1 MKKTLLGTAL
11 LFALAQ
17 ALPMDAQKQVRLT
30 FNRAGGTAVSNVT
43 VKVTDESG
51 NAINGVTATLQ
62 SIKQGTGTDADAA
75 TTDVALKSGGK
86 LDTHTEI
93 LCANYTNKELDS
105 RFAEFTFKISGL
117 SDFSLNHS
125 DLQIASMNG
134 SGDFQY
140 NNLPRKC
147 DVRVWNNEDKS
158 TLIASIDGIVTDKN
172 ASKEDK
178 VNPTDKDTGKDNTID
193 WEIKASTTTPAT
205 TDQIL
210 VVRLAK
216 SSDNKGCFF
225 GLKQITLYN
234 GYRFATTA
242 TSNIANVATF
252 SASSPVTFSSDA
264 TAYIAINSDNKQ
276 VTLSPLNGALAAGK
290 GAIVSKATTGDIYA
304 YVSTETTD
312 SRNNL
317 LVGSS
322 DATKELTDGNYY
334 IFNKKDND
342 AVFSPLDNAASTTLA
357 ANKAALKTT
366 TTGGQALTLDFGSVT
381 GINTVTTA
389 MPATNATFDL
399 SGRKVS
405 GKLPAGLYIKNGKKL
420 LIK

>member
-43 VKVTDESG
+43 VNVTDESG
-51 NAINGVTATLQ
+51 NAIDGVTATLQ

-75 TTDVALKSGGK
+75 TTDVALKSGGQ
-86 LDTHTEI
+86 LDTHSEV
-93 LCANYTNKELDS
+93 LCANYNNNGLDR

-125 DLQIASMNG
+125 DLQIAAMN
-134 SGDFQY
+134 SGGNFQY

-147 DVRVWNNEDKS
+147 DVRVWGDEDKS
-158 TLIASIDGIVTDKN
+158 TLIASTDGIVTDKN
-172 ASKEDK
+172 ASNET
-178 VNPTDKDTGKDNTID
+178 VDNTID

-205 TDQIL
+205 TEQIL

-234 GYRFATTA
+234 GYRFATTT
-242 TSNIANVATF
+242 TSNIDNVATF

-276 VTLSPLNGALAAGK
+276 VTLSPLNGALAAGQ

-304 YVSTETTD
+304 YVSAETTD
-312 SRNNL
+312 SRNNQ
-317 LVGSS
+317 LVGGG

-334 IFNKKDND
+334 IFNKKGDD
-342 AVFSPLDNAASTTLA
+342 AVFSPLNNTSTTLA
-357 ANKAALKTT
+357 ANKAALKTAT
-366 TTGGQALTLDFGSVT
+366 AGGQALTLDFGSVT
-381 GINTVTTA
+381 GINTATTA

>member
-43 VKVTDESG
+43 VNVTDESG

-62 SIKQGTGTDADAA
+62 SIKQGTGTDANA
-75 TTDVALKSGGK
+75 TATDVALKSGGK
-86 LDTHTEI
+86 LDTHSEI
-93 LCANYTNKELDS
+93 LCANYNNALNS
-105 RFAEFTFKISGL
+105 SFAEFTFKISGL
-117 SDFSLNHS
+117 SNFSLNHS
-125 DLQIASMNG
+125 DLQISAMNG
-134 SGDFQY
+134 GGDFQY

-147 DVRVWNNEDKS
+147 DVRVWNNEGKS

-172 ASKEDK
+172 ASEESKGSK
-178 VNPTDKDTGKDNTID
+178 TGKDNTID

-205 TDQIL
+205 TEQIL

-234 GYRFATTA
+234 GYRFATTT

-264 TAYIAINSDNKQ
+264 TAYIAINSNDTR
-276 VTLSPLNGALAAGK
+276 VTLSPLNGALAAGQ

-304 YVSTETTD
+304 YVSTEATD
-312 SRNNL
+312 SRNNQ
-317 LVGSS
+317 LVGSG

-334 IFNKKDND
+334 IFNKQGEE
-342 AVFSPLDNAASTTLA
+342 AVFSPLNNTASTTLA
-357 ANKAALKTT
+357 ANKAALKTAT
-366 TTGGQALTLDFGSVT
+366 PGGQALTLDFGSVT
-381 GINTVTTA
+381 GINTITTA

>member
-11 LFALAQ
+11 LLALAQ

-62 SIKQGTGTDADAA
+62 SIKQGTSTNASAA
-75 TTDVALKSGGK
+75 ATDVALKSIGQ
-86 LDTHTEI
+86 LDAHTEI
-93 LCANYTNKELDS
+93 LCADYNNNGLDS

-117 SDFSLNHS
+117 NDFSLNHS
-125 DLQIASMNG
+125 DLQIAALNKG
-134 SGDFQY
+134 GNFQY
-140 NNLPRKC
+140 DKGSRKC

-172 ASKEDK
+172 ASNE
-178 VNPTDKDTGKDNTID
+178 TKDNTID
-193 WEIKASTTTPAT
+193 WEIKANTTTPAT
-205 TDQIL
+205 TEQIL

-276 VTLSPLNGALAAGK
+276 VTLSPLNGALAAGQ

-304 YVSTETTD
+304 YVSAEATD
-312 SRNNL
+312 SRNNQ
-317 LVGSS
+317 LVGGG
-322 DATKELTDGNYY
+322 DYAMDLTDGNYY
-334 IFNKKDND
+334 IFNKPGDE
-342 AVFSPLDNAASTTLA
+342 AVFSPLKESANTTLA

-399 SGRKVS
+399 SGRKVN

>member
-43 VKVTDESG
+43 VNVTDESG
-51 NAINGVTATLQ
+51 NAIDGVTATLQ
-62 SIKQGTGTDADAA
+62 SIKQGTGTDANA
-75 TTDVALKSGGK
+75 TATDVALKSGGQ
-86 LDTHTEI
+86 LDTHSEV
-93 LCANYTNKELDS
+93 LCANYNNNGLDR

-125 DLQIASMNG
+125 DLQIAAMN
-134 SGDFQY
+134 SGGNFQY

-147 DVRVWNNEDKS
+147 DVRVWGDEDKS
-158 TLIASIDGIVTDKN
+158 TLIASTDGIVTDKN
-172 ASKEDK
+172 ASNET
-178 VNPTDKDTGKDNTID
+178 VDNTID

-205 TDQIL
+205 TDQYL

-234 GYRFATTA
+234 GYRFATTT
-242 TSNIANVATF
+242 TSNIDNVATF

-264 TAYIAINSDNKQ
+264 TAYIAINSNNTQ
-276 VTLSPLNGALAAGK
+276 VTLSPLNGALAAGQ
-290 GAIVSKATTGDIYA
+290 GSIVSKATTGDIYA
-304 YVSTETTD
+304 YVSTEATD
-312 SRNNL
+312 SRNNQ
-317 LVGSS
+317 LVGSG

-334 IFNKKDND
+334 IFNKQGND

-357 ANKAALKTT
+357 ANKAALKTAT
-366 TTGGQALTLDFGSVT
+366 PGGQALTLDFGSVT
-381 GINTVTTA
+381 GINTATTA

>member
-1 MKKTLLGTAL
+1 
-11 LFALAQ
+11 
-17 ALPMDAQKQVRLT
+17 MDAQKQVRLT

-43 VKVTDESG
+43 VNVTDESG

-62 SIKQGTGTDADAA
+62 SIKQGTGTDAGAA
-75 TTDVALKSGGK
+75 ATDVALKSGNQ

-93 LCANYTNKELDS
+93 LCASYNNVKNS
-105 RFAEFTFKISGL
+105 FAEFTFKISGL

-125 DLQIASMNG
+125 DLQIAAMNG
-134 SGDFQY
+134 QGKFQNSKGERY
-140 NNLPRKC
+140 C
-147 DVRVWNNEDKS
+147 DVRVWGNENKS
-158 TLIASIDGIVTDKN
+158 TLLASADGILADKLGGDY
-172 ASKEDK
+172 ER
-178 VNPTDKDTGKDNTID
+178 DNTID
-193 WEIKASTTTPAT
+193 WEIKGNTTTPAT
-205 TDQIL
+205 TDQYI
-210 VVRLAK
+210 VVRMAK
-216 SSDNKGCFF
+216 NDQNPGCFF

-234 GYRFATTA
+234 GYRLATTT
-242 TSNIANVATF
+242 TSNIDNVTTF
-252 SASSPVTFSSDA
+252 SASKPVTFSSDA
-264 TAYIAINSDNKQ
+264 TAYIAINSDNTQ
-276 VTLSPLNGALAAGK
+276 VTLSPLNGALAAGQ

-304 YVSTETTD
+304 YVSTEATD
-312 SRNNL
+312 SRNNQ
-317 LVGSS
+317 LVGSG

-334 IFNKKDND
+334 IFNKKGEE
-342 AVFSPLDNAASTTLA
+342 AVFSPLNSTNTTLA

-381 GINTVTTA
+381 GINTATNA

>member
-43 VKVTDESG
+43 VNVTDESG

-75 TTDVALKSGGK
+75 TTDVALLSGEQ
-86 LDTHTEI
+86 LNTHTEI
-93 LCANYTNKELDS
+93 LCANYSNVEKC
-105 RFAEFTFKISGL
+105 FAEFTFKISGL
-117 SDFSLNHS
+117 NNFSLNHS
-125 DLQIASMNG
+125 DLQISALQYQG
-134 SGDFQY
+134 KFQNSKDQRY
-140 NNLPRKC
+140 C
-147 DVRVWNNEDKS
+147 DVRVWGNENKS
-158 TLIASIDGIVTDKN
+158 TLIASADGILAVKLG
-172 ASKEDK
+172 
-178 VNPTDKDTGKDNTID
+178 GKYEVDNTID
-193 WEIKASTTTPAT
+193 WEIKGNTTTQAT
-205 TDQIL
+205 TDQYI
-210 VVRLAK
+210 VVRMAK
-216 SSDNKGCFF
+216 SDRSQGCYF

-290 GAIVSKATTGDIYA
+290 GAIVIKATTGDIYA

-317 LVGSS
+317 LVGSG

-334 IFNKKDND
+334 IFNKQGDD
-342 AVFSPLDNAASTTLA
+342 AVFSPLNNTASTTLA
-357 ANKAALKTT
+357 ANKAVLKTAT
-366 TTGGQALTLDFGSVT
+366 PGGQALTLDFGSVT

-399 SGRKVS
+399 SGRKVN

>member
-1 MKKTLLGTAL
+1 MKKTLLETAL

-43 VKVTDESG
+43 VNVTDESG
-51 NAINGVTATLQ
+51 NAIDGVTATLQ
-62 SIKQGTGTDADAA
+62 SIKQGTGTDAGAA
-75 TTDVALKSGGK
+75 ATDVALKSGNQ

-93 LCANYTNKELDS
+93 LCANYNNNGLDS

-125 DLQIASMNG
+125 DLQISAMN
-134 SGDFQY
+134 SGGNFQY

-147 DVRVWNNEDKS
+147 DVRVWGDENKN

-172 ASKEDK
+172 ASNEA
-178 VNPTDKDTGKDNTID
+178 KDNTID
-193 WEIKASTTTPAT
+193 WEIKANTTTPAT
-205 TDQIL
+205 TDQYI
-210 VVRLAK
+210 VVRMAK
-216 SSDNKGCFF
+216 SSDNAGCFF

-234 GYRFATTA
+234 GYRFATTV
-242 TSNIANVATF
+242 TSNIDNVATF
-252 SASSPVTFSSDA
+252 SASNPVTFSSDA
-264 TAYIAINSDNKQ
+264 TAYIAINSNDTQ
-276 VTLSPLNGALAAGK
+276 VTLSPLNGALAAK
-290 GAIVSKATTGDIYA
+290 QGAIVSKATTGDIYA
-304 YVSTETTD
+304 YVSTEATD
-312 SRNNL
+312 SRNNQ
-317 LVGSS
+317 LVGGG
-322 DATKELTDGNYY
+322 DYAMDLTDGNYY
-334 IFNKKDND
+334 IFNKQGED
-342 AVFSPLDNAASTTLA
+342 AVFSPLNSTNTKLA

-366 TTGGQALTLDFGSVT
+366 TTVGQALTLDFGSVT
-381 GINTVTTA
+381 GINTTTTA

>member
-62 SIKQGTGTDADAA
+62 SIKQGTGTEANA
-75 TTDVALKSGGK
+75 TATDVALKSIGQ
-86 LDTHTEI
+86 LDAHTEI
-93 LCANYTNKELDS
+93 LCADYNNNGLDS

-117 SDFSLNHS
+117 NDFSLNHS
-125 DLQIASMNG
+125 DLQIAALNKG
-134 SGDFQY
+134 GNFQY
-140 NNLPRKC
+140 DKGSRKC
-147 DVRVWNNEDKS
+147 DVRVWGDEYKS
-158 TLIASIDGIVTDKN
+158 IRIASIDGIVTDKN
-172 ASKEDK
+172 ASNEA
-178 VNPTDKDTGKDNTID
+178 KDNTID
-193 WEIKASTTTPAT
+193 WEIKAYTTTPAT
-205 TDQIL
+205 TEQIL

-276 VTLSPLNGALAAGK
+276 VTLSPLNGALAAGQ

-304 YVSTETTD
+304 YVSTEATD
-312 SRNNL
+312 SRNNQ
-317 LVGSS
+317 LVGSG
-322 DATKELTDGNYY
+322 DEATDLTDGNYY
-334 IFNKKDND
+334 IFNLKDGA
-342 AVFSPLDNAASTTLA
+342 AVFSPLDNAASTKLA

-381 GINTVTTA
+381 GINTATTA

>member
-43 VKVTDESG
+43 VNVTDESG
-51 NAINGVTATLQ
+51 NAIDGVTATLQ

-75 TTDVALKSGGK
+75 TTDVALKSGGQ
-86 LDTHTEI
+86 LDTHSEV
-93 LCANYTNKELDS
+93 LCANYNNNGLDR

-125 DLQIASMNG
+125 DLQIAAMN
-134 SGDFQY
+134 SGGNFQY

-147 DVRVWNNEDKS
+147 DVRVWGDEDKS
-158 TLIASIDGIVTDKN
+158 TLIASTDGIVTDKN
-172 ASKEDK
+172 ASNET
-178 VNPTDKDTGKDNTID
+178 VDNTID
-193 WEIKASTTTPAT
+193 WEIKASTTTPAA
-205 TDQIL
+205 TDQYL

-242 TSNIANVATF
+242 TSNIDNVATF
-252 SASSPVTFSSDA
+252 SASKPVTFSSDA
-264 TAYIAINSDNKQ
+264 TAYIAINSNDTQ
-276 VTLSPLNGALAAGK
+276 VTLSPLNGALAAGQ
-290 GAIVSKATTGDIYA
+290 GAIVSKTTTGDIYA
-304 YVSTETTD
+304 YVSTEATD
-312 SRNNL
+312 NRNNQ
-317 LVGSS
+317 LVGSG

-334 IFNKKDND
+334 IFNKKGDD
-342 AVFSPLDNAASTTLA
+342 AVFSPLNNTSTTLA
-357 ANKAALKTT
+357 ANKAALKTA

-381 GINTVTTA
+381 GINTATTA

>member
-30 FNRAGGTAVSNVT
+30 FNRAGGTAVSKVT

-75 TTDVALKSGGK
+75 TTDVALLSGEQ
-86 LDTHTEI
+86 LNTHTEI
-93 LCANYTNKELDS
+93 LCANYSNVEKC
-105 RFAEFTFKISGL
+105 FAEFTFKISGL
-117 SDFSLNHS
+117 NNFSLNHS
-125 DLQIASMNG
+125 DLQISALQYQG
-134 SGDFQY
+134 KFQNSKDQRY
-140 NNLPRKC
+140 C
-147 DVRVWNNEDKS
+147 DVRVWGNENKS
-158 TLIASIDGIVTDKN
+158 TLIASADGILAVKLG
-172 ASKEDK
+172 
-178 VNPTDKDTGKDNTID
+178 GKYEVDNTID
-193 WEIKASTTTPAT
+193 WEIKGNTTTQAT
-205 TDQIL
+205 TDQYI
-210 VVRLAK
+210 VVRMAK
-216 SSDNKGCFF
+216 SDRSQGCFF

-242 TSNIANVATF
+242 TSNIDNVATF

-276 VTLSPLNGALAAGK
+276 VTLSPLNGALAAGQ

-304 YVSTETTD
+304 YVSTEATD

-317 LVGSS
+317 LVGSG

-334 IFNKKDND
+334 IFNKQGND
-342 AVFSPLDNAASTTLA
+342 AVFSPLSNTSTTLA

-366 TTGGQALTLDFGSVT
+366 TAGGQALTLDFGSVT

>member
-11 LFALAQ
+11 LLALAQ

-43 VKVTDESG
+43 VNVTDESG
-51 NAINGVTATLQ
+51 NAIDGVTATLQ
-62 SIKQGTGTDADAA
+62 SIKQGTGTDAGAA
-75 TTDVALKSGGK
+75 ATDVALKSGNQ

-93 LCANYTNKELDS
+93 LCANYNNNGLDS

-125 DLQIASMNG
+125 DLQISAMN
-134 SGDFQY
+134 SGGNFQY

-147 DVRVWNNEDKS
+147 DVRVWGDENKN

-172 ASKEDK
+172 ASNEA
-178 VNPTDKDTGKDNTID
+178 KDNTID
-193 WEIKASTTTPAT
+193 WEIKANTTTPAT
-205 TDQIL
+205 TDQYI
-210 VVRLAK
+210 VVRMAK
-216 SSDNKGCFF
+216 SSDNAGCFF

-242 TSNIANVATF
+242 TSNIDNVATF

-264 TAYIAINSDNKQ
+264 TAYIAINSNNTQ
-276 VTLSPLNGALAAGK
+276 VTLSPLNGALAAK
-290 GAIVSKATTGDIYA
+290 QGAIVSKATTGDIYA
-304 YVSTETTD
+304 YVSTEATD
-312 SRNNL
+312 SRNNQ
-317 LVGSS
+317 LVGSG

-334 IFNKKDND
+334 IFNKQGND
-342 AVFSPLDNAASTTLA
+342 AVFSPLNNTNTTLA

-366 TTGGQALTLDFGSVT
+366 TAGGQALTLDFGSVT
-381 GINTVTTA
+381 GINTTATA
-389 MPATNATFDL
+389 MPATNAIFDL

-405 GKLPAGLYIKNGKKL
+405 GKLPAGLYIKNGKKFI
-420 LIK
+420 IK

>member
-43 VKVTDESG
+43 VNVTDESG

-62 SIKQGTGTDADAA
+62 SIKQGTGTDAGAA
-75 TTDVALKSGGK
+75 ATDVALKSGNQ

-93 LCANYTNKELDS
+93 LCANYNNNGLDS

-125 DLQIASMNG
+125 DLQISAMN
-134 SGDFQY
+134 SGGKFQY

-147 DVRVWNNEDKS
+147 DVRVWGDENKN

-172 ASKEDK
+172 ASNEA
-178 VNPTDKDTGKDNTID
+178 KDNTID
-193 WEIKASTTTPAT
+193 WEIKANTTTPAT
-205 TDQIL
+205 TDQYI
-210 VVRLAK
+210 VVRMAK
-216 SSDNKGCFF
+216 SSDNAGCFF

-242 TSNIANVATF
+242 TSNIDNVATF

-264 TAYIAINSDNKQ
+264 TAYIAINSNNTQ
-276 VTLSPLNGALAAGK
+276 VTLSPLNGALAAGQ

-304 YVSTETTD
+304 YVSTEATD
-312 SRNNL
+312 SRNNQ
-317 LVGSS
+317 LVGSG
-322 DATKELTDGNYY
+322 DATKDLTDGNYY
-334 IFNKKDND
+334 IFNKKGEE
-342 AVFSPLDNAASTTLA
+342 AVFSPLNNTNTTLA
-357 ANKAALKTT
+357 ANKAALKTAT
-366 TTGGQALTLDFGSVT
+366 PGGQALTLDFGSVT
-381 GINTVTTA
+381 GINTATTA

>member
-43 VKVTDESG
+43 VNVTDESG
-51 NAINGVTATLQ
+51 NAINDVTATLQ
-62 SIKQGTGTDADAA
+62 SIKQGTGTEASAA
-75 TTDVALKSGGK
+75 ATDVALKSIGQ
-86 LDTHTEI
+86 LDAHTEI
-93 LCANYTNKELDS
+93 LCADYNNNGLDS

-117 SDFSLNHS
+117 NDFSLNHS
-125 DLQIASMNG
+125 DLQIAAMNKG
-134 SGDFQY
+134 GNFQY
-140 NNLPRKC
+140 DKGSRKC

-172 ASKEDK
+172 ASNE
-178 VNPTDKDTGKDNTID
+178 TKDNTID

-205 TDQIL
+205 TEQIL

-234 GYRFATTA
+234 GYRFATTT

-317 LVGSS
+317 LVGSG

-334 IFNKKDND
+334 IFNKKGDD
-342 AVFSPLDNAASTTLA
+342 AVFSPLNYTSTTLA

-399 SGRKVS
+399 SGRKVN

>member
-43 VKVTDESG
+43 VNVTDESG
-51 NAINGVTATLQ
+51 NAIDGVTATLQ
-62 SIKQGTGTDADAA
+62 SIKQGTGTDAGAA
-75 TTDVALKSGGK
+75 ATDVALKSGYQ

-93 LCANYTNKELDS
+93 LCASYSNVKNC
-105 RFAEFTFKISGL
+105 FAEFTFKISGL
-117 SDFSLNHS
+117 SNFSLNHS
-125 DLQIASMNG
+125 DLQIAAMNG
-134 SGDFQY
+134 QGKFQNSKGERY
-140 NNLPRKC
+140 C
-147 DVRVWNNEDKS
+147 DVRVWGNENKS
-158 TLIASIDGIVTDKN
+158 TLIASADGILADKLGGDY
-172 ASKEDK
+172 ER
-178 VNPTDKDTGKDNTID
+178 DNTID
-193 WEIKASTTTPAT
+193 WEIKGNTTTPAT
-205 TDQIL
+205 TDQYI
-210 VVRLAK
+210 VVRMAK
-216 SSDNKGCFF
+216 NDQNPGCFF

-242 TSNIANVATF
+242 TSNIDNVATF
-252 SASSPVTFSSDA
+252 SASNPVTFSSDA

-276 VTLSPLNGALAAGK
+276 VTLSPLNGALAAGQ

-304 YVSTETTD
+304 YVSTEATD
-312 SRNNL
+312 SRNNQ
-317 LVGSS
+317 LVGGG
-322 DATKELTDGNYY
+322 DYAMDLTDGNYY
-334 IFNKKDND
+334 IFNKQGED
-342 AVFSPLDNAASTTLA
+342 AVFSPLNSTNTKLA
-357 ANKAALKTT
+357 ANKAALKTA
-366 TTGGQALTLDFGSVT
+366 TTGVQALTLDFGSVT
-381 GINTVTTA
+381 GINTTTTA

>member
-11 LFALAQ
+11 LLALAQ

-62 SIKQGTGTDADAA
+62 SIKQGTGTETSAA
-75 TTDVALKSGGK
+75 ATDVALKSGEQLNK
-86 LDTHTEI
+86 HPEI
-93 LCANYTNKELDS
+93 LCASYSNGKNA
-105 RFAEFTFKISGL
+105 FAEFTFKISGL

-125 DLQIASMNG
+125 DLQISAMNKDG
-134 SGDFQY
+134 KFQNSKDERY
-140 NNLPRKC
+140 C
-147 DVRVWNNEDKS
+147 DVRVWGNENKR
-158 TLIASIDGIVTDKN
+158 TLIASVDGILADKLGGN
-172 ASKEDK
+172 YE
-178 VNPTDKDTGKDNTID
+178 VDNTID
-193 WEIKASTTTPAT
+193 WEIKTTTTTQAT
-205 TDQIL
+205 TDQYI
-210 VVRLAK
+210 VVRMAK
-216 SSDNKGCFF
+216 NDRNTGCFF

-234 GYRFATTA
+234 GYRFATTT

-317 LVGSS
+317 LVGSG

-334 IFNKKDND
+334 IFNKQGND
-342 AVFSPLDNAASTTLA
+342 AVFSPLDNAVSTTLA

>member
-51 NAINGVTATLQ
+51 NAIDGVTATLQ
-62 SIKQGTGTDADAA
+62 SIKQGTGTETSAA
-75 TTDVALKSGGK
+75 ATDVALLSGME
-86 LDTHTEI
+86 LNTHTEI
-93 LCANYTNKELDS
+93 LCANYDNVKNS
-105 RFAEFTFKISGL
+105 FAEFTFKISGL
-117 SDFSLNHS
+117 NNFSLNHS
-125 DLQIASMNG
+125 DLQIAAMNLHG
-134 SGDFQY
+134 RFQNSKDQRY
-140 NNLPRKC
+140 C
-147 DVRVWNNEDKS
+147 DVRVWGNENKS
-158 TLIASIDGIVTDKN
+158 TLLASVDGILVDKLGG
-172 ASKEDK
+172 DY
-178 VNPTDKDTGKDNTID
+178 VRDNTID
-193 WEIKASTTTPAT
+193 WEIKGNTTTPAA
-205 TDQIL
+205 TDQYI
-210 VVRLAK
+210 VVRMAK
-216 SSDNKGCFF
+216 SDRSQGCYF

-242 TSNIANVATF
+242 TSNIDNVATF
-252 SASSPVTFSSDA
+252 SASKPVTFSSDA
-264 TAYIAINSDNKQ
+264 TAYIAINSNNTQ
-276 VTLSPLNGALAAGK
+276 VTLSPLNGALAAGQ

-304 YVSTETTD
+304 YVSAETTD
-312 SRNNL
+312 SRNNQ
-317 LVGSS
+317 LVGSG

-334 IFNKKDND
+334 IFNKPGEE
-342 AVFSPLDNAASTTLA
+342 AVFSPLDKSASTTLA
-357 ANKAALKTT
+357 ANKAALKTAT
-366 TTGGQALTLDFGSVT
+366 PGGQALTLDFGSVT
-381 GINTVTTA
+381 GINTATTA

>member
-43 VKVTDESG
+43 VNVTDESG
-51 NAINGVTATLQ
+51 NAIDGVTATLQ
-62 SIKQGTGTDADAA
+62 SIKQGIGTDASAA
-75 TTDVALKSGGK
+75 ATDVALKSGGK

-93 LCANYTNKELDS
+93 LCANYNNSVQKS
-105 RFAEFTFKISGL
+105 FAEFTFKISGL

-125 DLQIASMNG
+125 DLQIAAMNG

-172 ASKEDK
+172 ASEESKGI
-178 VNPTDKDTGKDNTID
+178 GKDNTID
-193 WEIKASTTTPAT
+193 WEIKANTTTPAT
-205 TDQIL
+205 TEQIL
-210 VVRLAK
+210 VVRMAK

-234 GYRFATTA
+234 GYRFATTV
-242 TSNIANVATF
+242 TSNIDYVATF
-252 SASSPVTFSSDA
+252 SASNPVTFSSDA
-264 TAYIAINSDNKQ
+264 TAYIAINSNDTQ
-276 VTLSPLNGALAAGK
+276 VTLSPLNGALAAGQ

-304 YVSTETTD
+304 YVSTEATD
-312 SRNNL
+312 NRNNQ
-317 LVGSS
+317 LVGSG
-322 DATKELTDGNYY
+322 DATKELTDDNYY
-334 IFNKKDND
+334 IFNKKGEE
-342 AVFSPLDNAASTTLA
+342 AVFSPLDKSASTTLA

-366 TTGGQALTLDFGSVT
+366 TIGGHALTLDFGSVT
-381 GINTVTTA
+381 GINPTTTA
-389 MPATNATFDL
+389 MPATNATFDP

-405 GKLPAGLYIKNGKKL
+405 GKLPAGLYIKNGKKFI
-420 LIK
+420 IK

>member
-11 LFALAQ
+11 LLALAQ

-51 NAINGVTATLQ
+51 NAIDGVTATLQ
-62 SIKQGTGTDADAA
+62 SIKQGTGTETSAA
-75 TTDVALKSGGK
+75 ATDVALNSGNE
-86 LDTHTEI
+86 LNTHPEI
-93 LCANYTNKELDS
+93 LCANYSNGKNS
-105 RFAEFTFKISGL
+105 FAEFTFKISGL

-125 DLQIASMNG
+125 DLQIAAMNLNG
-134 SGDFQY
+134 RFQNSKGERY
-140 NNLPRKC
+140 C
-147 DVRVWNNEDKS
+147 DVRVWGNENKS
-158 TLIASIDGIVTDKN
+158 TLIASTDGILVDKLGG
-172 ASKEDK
+172 SYT
-178 VNPTDKDTGKDNTID
+178 VDNTID
-193 WEIKASTTTPAT
+193 WEIKGEAT
-205 TDQIL
+205 TQAATDQYL
-210 VVRLAK
+210 VVRMAK
-216 SSDNKGCFF
+216 SSNSNGCFF

-242 TSNIANVATF
+242 TSNIDNVATF

-317 LVGSS
+317 LVGSG

>member
-75 TTDVALKSGGK
+75 ATDVALKSGEQLNK
-86 LDTHTEI
+86 HPEI
-93 LCANYTNKELDS
+93 LCASYSNGKNA
-105 RFAEFTFKISGL
+105 FAEFTFKISGL

-125 DLQIASMNG
+125 DLQISAMNKDG
-134 SGDFQY
+134 KFQNSKDERY
-140 NNLPRKC
+140 C
-147 DVRVWNNEDKS
+147 DVRVWGNENKR
-158 TLIASIDGIVTDKN
+158 TLIASVDGILADKLGGN
-172 ASKEDK
+172 YE
-178 VNPTDKDTGKDNTID
+178 VDNTID
-193 WEIKASTTTPAT
+193 WEIKTTTTTQAT
-205 TDQIL
+205 TDQYI
-210 VVRLAK
+210 VVRMAK
-216 SSDNKGCFF
+216 NDRNTGCFF

-252 SASSPVTFSSDA
+252 SASSPVTFSSNA
-264 TAYIAINSDNKQ
+264 TVYIAINSDNTQ
-276 VTLSPLNGALAAGK
+276 VTLSPLNGALAANQ

-304 YVSTETTD
+304 YVSAEATD
-312 SRNNL
+312 SRNNQ
-317 LVGSS
+317 LVGSG

-334 IFNKKDND
+334 IFNKPGDE
-342 AVFSPLDNAASTTLA
+342 AVFSPLKESANTTLA

>member
-43 VKVTDESG
+43 VNVTDESG
-51 NAINGVTATLQ
+51 NAIDGVTATLQ
-62 SIKQGTGTDADAA
+62 SIKQGTGTDAGA
-75 TTDVALKSGGK
+75 TATNVALKPGNQ
-86 LDTHTEI
+86 LDAHTEI
-93 LCANYTNKELDS
+93 LCADYNNNGLDS

-117 SDFSLNHS
+117 NDFSLNHS
-125 DLQIASMNG
+125 DLQIAALNKG
-134 SGDFQY
+134 GNFQY
-140 NNLPRKC
+140 DKGSRKC

-172 ASKEDK
+172 ASNE
-178 VNPTDKDTGKDNTID
+178 TKDNTID
-193 WEIKASTTTPAT
+193 WEIKANTTTPAT
-205 TDQIL
+205 TEQIL

-264 TAYIAINSDNKQ
+264 TAYIAINSNDTQ
-276 VTLSPLNGALAAGK
+276 VTLSPLNGALAAGQ

-304 YVSTETTD
+304 YVSAETTD
-312 SRNNL
+312 SRNNQ
-317 LVGSS
+317 LVGGG

-334 IFNKKDND
+334 IFNKKGND
-342 AVFSPLDNAASTTLA
+342 AVFSPLNNTSTTLA
-357 ANKAALKTT
+357 ANKAVLKTAT
-366 TTGGQALTLDFGSVT
+366 PGGQALTLDFGSVT
-381 GINTVTTA
+381 GINTATTA

>member
-11 LFALAQ
+11 LLALAQ

-62 SIKQGTGTDADAA
+62 SIKQGTGTETSAA
-75 TTDVALKSGGK
+75 ATDVALKSGGQ
-86 LDTHTEI
+86 LDTHSEI
-93 LCANYTNKELDS
+93 LCANYNNALNS
-105 RFAEFTFKISGL
+105 SFAEFTFKISGL
-117 SDFSLNHS
+117 SNFSLNHS
-125 DLQIASMNG
+125 DLQISAMNS
-134 SGDFQY
+134 SGRFQY
-140 NNLPRKC
+140 DPKSRKC
-147 DVRVWNNEDKS
+147 DIRVWGDEDKS
-158 TLIASIDGIVTDKN
+158 TLIASTDGIVTDKN
-172 ASKEDK
+172 ASNET
-178 VNPTDKDTGKDNTID
+178 VDNTID

-205 TDQIL
+205 TDQYL

-252 SASSPVTFSSDA
+252 SASSPVTFSSNA
-264 TAYIAINSDNKQ
+264 TAYIAINSNDTQ
-276 VTLSPLNGALAAGK
+276 VTLSPLNGALAAGQ
-290 GAIVSKATTGDIYA
+290 GAVVSKATTGDIYA
-304 YVSTETTD
+304 YVSTEATD
-312 SRNNL
+312 SRNNQ
-317 LVGSS
+317 LVGSG
-322 DATKELTDGNYY
+322 DATKDLTDGNYY
-334 IFNKKDND
+334 IFNKKGDD
-342 AVFSPLDNAASTTLA
+342 AVFSPLNNTSTTLA
-357 ANKAALKTT
+357 ANKAALKTAT
-366 TTGGQALTLDFGSVT
+366 PGGQALTLDFGSVT
-381 GINTVTTA
+381 GINTATTA

-399 SGRKVS
+399 SGRKAS

>member
-11 LFALAQ
+11 LLALAQ

-75 TTDVALKSGGK
+75 ATDVALKSGGK
-86 LDTHTEI
+86 LNTHTEI
-93 LCANYTNKELDS
+93 LCANYNNSLDS

-117 SDFSLNHS
+117 NNFSLNHS
-125 DLQIASMNG
+125 DLQIAAMNSG
-134 SGDFQY
+134 GDFQY
-140 NNLPRKC
+140 DPKSRKC

-172 ASKEDK
+172 ASEESKQ
-178 VNPTDKDTGKDNTID
+178 TGKDNTID

-205 TDQIL
+205 TEQIL

-242 TSNIANVATF
+242 TSNIDNVATF

-264 TAYIAINSDNKQ
+264 TAYIAINSNDTQ
-276 VTLSPLNGALAAGK
+276 VTLSPLNGALAAGQ

-304 YVSTETTD
+304 YVSTEATD
-312 SRNNL
+312 SRNNQ
-317 LVGSS
+317 LVGSG

-334 IFNKKDND
+334 IFNKQGEE
-342 AVFSPLDNAASTTLA
+342 AVFSPLSNTASTTLA

-399 SGRKVS
+399 SGRKMS

>member
-75 TTDVALKSGGK
+75 TTDVALLSGME
-86 LDTHTEI
+86 LNTHTEI
-93 LCANYTNKELDS
+93 LCANYNNAKNS
-105 RFAEFTFKISGL
+105 FAEFTFKISGL

-125 DLQIASMNG
+125 DLQISAMNLNG
-134 SGDFQY
+134 RFQNSKDQRY
-140 NNLPRKC
+140 C
-147 DVRVWNNEDKS
+147 DVRVWSNENKS
-158 TLIASIDGIVTDKN
+158 TLIASVDGILADKLGG
-172 ASKEDK
+172 SYT
-178 VNPTDKDTGKDNTID
+178 VDNTID
-193 WEIKASTTTPAT
+193 WEIKGEAT
-205 TDQIL
+205 TQAATDQYL
-210 VVRLAK
+210 VVRMAK
-216 SSDNKGCFF
+216 SSNSNGCYF

-242 TSNIANVATF
+242 TSNIDNVATF

-276 VTLSPLNGALAAGK
+276 VTLSPLNGALAAGQ

-304 YVSTETTD
+304 YVSTEATD
-312 SRNNL
+312 SRNNQ
-317 LVGSS
+317 LVGGG
-322 DATKELTDGNYY
+322 DYNMDLTDGNYY
-334 IFNKKDND
+334 IFNKQGEE
-342 AVFSPLDNAASTTLA
+342 AVFSPLKESASTTLA
-357 ANKAALKTT
+357 ANKVVLKTT

-381 GINTVTTA
+381 GINTATTA

-399 SGRKVS
+399 SGRKVN

>member
-30 FNRAGGTAVSNVT
+30 FNRAGGTAVSDVT

-51 NAINGVTATLQ
+51 NAIDGVTATLQ
-62 SIKQGTGTDADAA
+62 SIKQGTGTDANA
-75 TTDVALKSGGK
+75 TATDVALKSGGQ
-86 LDTHTEI
+86 LDTHSEV
-93 LCANYTNKELDS
+93 LCANYNNNGLDR

-125 DLQIASMNG
+125 DLQIAAMN
-134 SGDFQY
+134 SGGNFQY

-147 DVRVWNNEDKS
+147 DVRVWGDEDKS
-158 TLIASIDGIVTDKN
+158 TLIASTDGIITDKN
-172 ASKEDK
+172 ASNET
-178 VNPTDKDTGKDNTID
+178 VDNTID

-205 TDQIL
+205 TDQYL

-234 GYRFATTA
+234 GYRFATTT
-242 TSNIANVATF
+242 TSNIDNVATF

-264 TAYIAINSDNKQ
+264 TAYIAINSNDTQ
-276 VTLSPLNGALAAGK
+276 VTLSPLNGALAAGQ

-304 YVSTETTD
+304 YVSTEATD
-312 SRNNL
+312 SRNNQ
-317 LVGSS
+317 LVGSG

-334 IFNKKDND
+334 IFNKQGEE
-342 AVFSPLDNAASTTLA
+342 AVFSPLDKSASTTLA
-357 ANKAALKTT
+357 ANKAALKTA

-405 GKLPAGLYIKNGKKL
+405 GNLPAGLYIKNGKKL

>member
-62 SIKQGTGTDADAA
+62 SIKQGTGTDASAA
-75 TTDVALKSGGK
+75 ATDVALKSGGK

-93 LCANYTNKELDS
+93 LCANYNNSLQKS
-105 RFAEFTFKISGL
+105 FAEFTFKISGL

-125 DLQIASMNG
+125 DLQIAAMNG

-172 ASKEDK
+172 ASEESKGI
-178 VNPTDKDTGKDNTID
+178 GKDNTID
-193 WEIKASTTTPAT
+193 WEIKANTTTPAT
-205 TDQIL
+205 TEQIL
-210 VVRLAK
+210 VVRMAK
-216 SSDNKGCFF
+216 SSDNKGCYF

-242 TSNIANVATF
+242 TSNIDNVATF
-252 SASSPVTFSSDA
+252 SASNPVTFSSDA
-264 TAYIAINSDNKQ
+264 TAYIAINSNDTQ
-276 VTLSPLNGALAAGK
+276 VTLSPLNGALAAGQ

-304 YVSTETTD
+304 YVSTEATD
-312 SRNNL
+312 KRNNQ
-317 LVGSS
+317 LVGSG
-322 DATKELTDGNYY
+322 DATKELTDDNYY
-334 IFNKKDND
+334 IFNKKGDD
-342 AVFSPLDNAASTTLA
+342 AVFSPLNNTNTTLA

-366 TTGGQALTLDFGSVT
+366 TAGGQALTLDFGSVT
-381 GINTVTTA
+381 GINTATTA
-389 MPATNATFDL
+389 MSATNATFDL
-399 SGRKVS
+399 SGRKAS

>member
-75 TTDVALKSGGK
+75 TTDVALLSGEQ
-86 LDTHTEI
+86 LNTHTEI
-93 LCANYTNKELDS
+93 LCANYSNVEKC
-105 RFAEFTFKISGL
+105 FAEFTFKISGL
-117 SDFSLNHS
+117 NNFCLNHS
-125 DLQIASMNG
+125 DLQISALQYQG
-134 SGDFQY
+134 KFQNSKDQRY
-140 NNLPRKC
+140 C
-147 DVRVWNNEDKS
+147 DVRVWGNENKS
-158 TLIASIDGIVTDKN
+158 TLIASADGILAVKLG
-172 ASKEDK
+172 
-178 VNPTDKDTGKDNTID
+178 GKYEVDNTID
-193 WEIKASTTTPAT
+193 WEIKGNTTTQAT
-205 TDQIL
+205 TDQYI
-210 VVRLAK
+210 VVRMAK
-216 SSDNKGCFF
+216 SDRSQGCYF

-276 VTLSPLNGALAAGK
+276 VTLSPLNGALAAEQ

-304 YVSTETTD
+304 YVSTEATD
-312 SRNNL
+312 SRNNQ
-317 LVGSS
+317 LVGGG
-322 DATKELTDGNYY
+322 DYAMDLTDGNYY

>member
-51 NAINGVTATLQ
+51 NAIDGVTATLQ
-62 SIKQGTGTDADAA
+62 SIKQGTGTDAGAA
-75 TTDVALKSGGK
+75 ATDVALKSGGQ
-86 LDTHTEI
+86 LDTHSEV
-93 LCANYTNKELDS
+93 LCANYNNNGLDR

-125 DLQIASMNG
+125 DLQIAAMN
-134 SGDFQY
+134 SGGNFQY

-147 DVRVWNNEDKS
+147 DVRVWGDEDKS
-158 TLIASIDGIVTDKN
+158 TLIASTDGIITDKN
-172 ASKEDK
+172 ASNET
-178 VNPTDKDTGKDNTID
+178 VDNTID

-205 TDQIL
+205 TDQYL
-210 VVRLAK
+210 VVHLAK

-234 GYRFATTA
+234 GYRFATTT
-242 TSNIANVATF
+242 TSNIDNVATF

-264 TAYIAINSDNKQ
+264 TAYIAINSNDTQ
-276 VTLSPLNGALAAGK
+276 VTLSPLNGALAAGQ

-304 YVSTETTD
+304 YVSTEATD
-312 SRNNL
+312 SRNNQ
-317 LVGSS
+317 LVGGG

-334 IFNKKDND
+334 IFNKKGDD
-342 AVFSPLDNAASTTLA
+342 AVFSPLNNTSTTLA
-357 ANKAALKTT
+357 ANKAALKTAT
-366 TTGGQALTLDFGSVT
+366 PGGQALTLDFGSVT

-405 GKLPAGLYIKNGKKL
+405 GNLPAGLYIKNGKKL

>member
-62 SIKQGTGTDADAA
+62 SIKQGTGTEAGAA
-75 TTDVALKSGGK
+75 TTDVALKSGGQ
-86 LDTHTEI
+86 LDTHSEV
-93 LCANYTNKELDS
+93 LCANYNNNGLDR

-125 DLQIASMNG
+125 DLQIAAMN
-134 SGDFQY
+134 SGGNFQY

-147 DVRVWNNEDKS
+147 DIRVWGDEDKS
-158 TLIASIDGIVTDKN
+158 TLIASTDGIVTDKN
-172 ASKEDK
+172 ASNET
-178 VNPTDKDTGKDNTID
+178 VDNTID

-205 TDQIL
+205 TDQYL

-234 GYRFATTA
+234 GYRFATTT
-242 TSNIANVATF
+242 TSNIDNVATF

-264 TAYIAINSDNKQ
+264 TAYIAINSNDTQ
-276 VTLSPLNGALAAGK
+276 VTLSPLNGALAAGQ

-304 YVSTETTD
+304 YVSTEATD
-312 SRNNL
+312 SRNNQ
-317 LVGSS
+317 LVGSG

-334 IFNKKDND
+334 IFNKQGEE
-342 AVFSPLDNAASTTLA
+342 AVFSPLSNTASTTLA

-366 TTGGQALTLDFGSVT
+366 TPGGQALTLDFGSVT
-381 GINTVTTA
+381 GINTATTA

>member
-11 LFALAQ
+11 LLALAQ

-51 NAINGVTATLQ
+51 NAIDGVTATLQ
-62 SIKQGTGTDADAA
+62 SIKQGTGTETSAA
-75 TTDVALKSGGK
+75 ATDVALKSGGQ
-86 LDTHTEI
+86 LDTHSEV
-93 LCANYTNKELDS
+93 LCANYNNNGLDR

-125 DLQIASMNG
+125 DLQIAAMN
-134 SGDFQY
+134 SGGNFQY

-147 DVRVWNNEDKS
+147 DVRVWGDEDKS
-158 TLIASIDGIVTDKN
+158 TLIASTDGIVTDKN
-172 ASKEDK
+172 ASNET
-178 VNPTDKDTGKDNTID
+178 VDNTID
-193 WEIKASTTTPAT
+193 WEIKANTTTPAT
-205 TDQIL
+205 TDQYL

-264 TAYIAINSDNKQ
+264 TAYIAINSDNTQ
-276 VTLSPLNGALAAGK
+276 VTLSPLNGALAAGQ

-304 YVSTETTD
+304 YVSTEATD
-312 SRNNL
+312 SRNNQ
-317 LVGSS
+317 LVGSG

-334 IFNKKDND
+334 IFNKPGEE
-342 AVFSPLDNAASTTLA
+342 AVFSPLDKSASTTLA
-357 ANKAALKTT
+357 ANKAALKTA

>member
-51 NAINGVTATLQ
+51 NAIDGVTATLQ
-62 SIKQGTGTDADAA
+62 SIKQGTGTEANA
-75 TTDVALKSGGK
+75 TATDVALKSGEQLNK
-86 LDTHTEI
+86 HPEI
-93 LCANYTNKELDS
+93 LCASYSNGKNA
-105 RFAEFTFKISGL
+105 FAEFTFKISGL

-125 DLQIASMNG
+125 DLQISAMNKDG
-134 SGDFQY
+134 KFQNSKDERY
-140 NNLPRKC
+140 C
-147 DVRVWNNEDKS
+147 DVRVWGNENKR
-158 TLIASIDGIVTDKN
+158 TLIASVDGILADKLGGN
-172 ASKEDK
+172 YE
-178 VNPTDKDTGKDNTID
+178 VDNTID
-193 WEIKASTTTPAT
+193 WEIKTTTTTQAT
-205 TDQIL
+205 TDQYI
-210 VVRLAK
+210 VVRMAK
-216 SSDNKGCFF
+216 NDRNTGCFF

-252 SASSPVTFSSDA
+252 SASSPVTFSSNA
-264 TAYIAINSDNKQ
+264 TAYIAINSDNTQ
-276 VTLSPLNGALAAGK
+276 VTLSPLNGALAAGQ

-304 YVSTETTD
+304 YVSTEATD
-312 SRNNL
+312 SRNNQ
-317 LVGSS
+317 LVGGG

-334 IFNKKDND
+334 IFNKKGDD
-342 AVFSPLDNAASTTLA
+342 AVFSPLDKSASTKLA
-357 ANKAALKTT
+357 ANKAALKTAT
-366 TTGGQALTLDFGSVT
+366 PGGQALTLDFGSVT
-381 GINTVTTA
+381 GINTTTTA

-405 GKLPAGLYIKNGKKL
+405 GKLPAGLYIKNGKKFI
-420 LIK
+420 IK

>member
-1 MKKTLLGTAL
+1 
-11 LFALAQ
+11 
-17 ALPMDAQKQVRLT
+17 MDAQKQVRLT

-75 TTDVALKSGGK
+75 ATDVALKSGGK
-86 LDTHTEI
+86 LNTHTEI
-93 LCANYTNKELDS
+93 LCANYNNNSLDS

-117 SDFSLNHS
+117 SNFSLNHS
-125 DLQIASMNG
+125 DLQIAAMNSG
-134 SGDFQY
+134 GDFQY
-140 NNLPRKC
+140 DPKSRKC

-172 ASKEDK
+172 ASEESKQ
-178 VNPTDKDTGKDNTID
+178 TGKDNTID

-205 TDQIL
+205 TEQIL

-234 GYRFATTA
+234 GYRFATTT

-276 VTLSPLNGALAAGK
+276 VTLSPLNGALAAGQ

-304 YVSTETTD
+304 YVSTEATD
-312 SRNNL
+312 SRNNQ
-317 LVGSS
+317 LVGGG

-334 IFNKKDND
+334 IFNKKGEE
-342 AVFSPLDNAASTTLA
+342 AVFSPLNNTSTTLA
-357 ANKAALKTT
+357 ANKAALKTAT
-366 TTGGQALTLDFGSVT
+366 PGGQALTLDFGSVT

>member
-43 VKVTDESG
+43 VNVTDESG
-51 NAINGVTATLQ
+51 NAIDGVTATLQ
-62 SIKQGTGTDADAA
+62 SIKQGTGTEANA
-75 TTDVALKSGGK
+75 TATDVALKSGEQLNK
-86 LDTHTEI
+86 HPEI
-93 LCANYTNKELDS
+93 LCASYSNGKNA
-105 RFAEFTFKISGL
+105 FAEFTFKISGL

-125 DLQIASMNG
+125 DLQISAMNKDG
-134 SGDFQY
+134 KFQNSKNERY
-140 NNLPRKC
+140 C
-147 DVRVWNNEDKS
+147 DVRVWGNENKR
-158 TLIASIDGIVTDKN
+158 TLIASVDGILTDKLGGN
-172 ASKEDK
+172 YE
-178 VNPTDKDTGKDNTID
+178 VDNTID
-193 WEIKASTTTPAT
+193 WEIKTTTTTQAT
-205 TDQIL
+205 TDQYI
-210 VVRLAK
+210 VIRMAK
-216 SSDNKGCFF
+216 NDRNTGCFF

-242 TSNIANVATF
+242 TSNIDNVATF

-276 VTLSPLNGALAAGK
+276 VTLSPLNGALAANQ

-304 YVSTETTD
+304 YVSTEATD
-312 SRNNL
+312 SRNNQ
-317 LVGSS
+317 LVGSG

-342 AVFSPLDNAASTTLA
+342 AVFSPLDNAANTTLA

-381 GINTVTTA
+381 GINTATTA

>member
-43 VKVTDESG
+43 VNVTDESG

-62 SIKQGTGTDADAA
+62 SIKQGTGTDAGAA
-75 TTDVALKSGGK
+75 ATDVALKSGYQ

-93 LCANYTNKELDS
+93 LCASYSNVKNC
-105 RFAEFTFKISGL
+105 FAEFTFKISGL
-117 SDFSLNHS
+117 SNFSLNHS
-125 DLQIASMNG
+125 DLQIAAMNG
-134 SGDFQY
+134 QGKFQNSKGERY
-140 NNLPRKC
+140 C
-147 DVRVWNNEDKS
+147 DVRVWGNENKS
-158 TLIASIDGIVTDKN
+158 TLIASADGILADKLGGDY
-172 ASKEDK
+172 ER
-178 VNPTDKDTGKDNTID
+178 DNTID
-193 WEIKASTTTPAT
+193 WEIKGNTTTPAT
-205 TDQIL
+205 TDQYI
-210 VVRLAK
+210 VVRMAK
-216 SSDNKGCFF
+216 NDQNPGCFF

-304 YVSTETTD
+304 YVSTEATD
-312 SRNNL
+312 SRNNQ
-317 LVGSS
+317 LVGSG

-334 IFNKKDND
+334 IFNKPGEE
-342 AVFSPLDNAASTTLA
+342 AVFSPLDKSASTTLA
-357 ANKAALKTT
+357 ANKAALKTAT
-366 TTGGQALTLDFGSVT
+366 PGGQALTLDFGSVT
-381 GINTVTTA
+381 GINTATTA

>member
-51 NAINGVTATLQ
+51 NAIDGVTATLQ

-75 TTDVALKSGGK
+75 TTDVALLSGEQ
-86 LDTHTEI
+86 LNTHTEI
-93 LCANYTNKELDS
+93 LCANYSNVEKC
-105 RFAEFTFKISGL
+105 FAEFTFKISGL
-117 SDFSLNHS
+117 NNFSLNHS
-125 DLQIASMNG
+125 DLQISALQYQG
-134 SGDFQY
+134 KFQNSKDQRY
-140 NNLPRKC
+140 C
-147 DVRVWNNEDKS
+147 DVRVWGNENKS
-158 TLIASIDGIVTDKN
+158 TLIASADGILAVKLG
-172 ASKEDK
+172 
-178 VNPTDKDTGKDNTID
+178 GKYEVDNTID
-193 WEIKASTTTPAT
+193 WEIKGNTTTQAT
-205 TDQIL
+205 TDQYI
-210 VVRLAK
+210 VVRMAK
-216 SSDNKGCFF
+216 SDRSQGCFF

-234 GYRFATTA
+234 GYRLATTT
-242 TSNIANVATF
+242 TSNIDNVATF
-252 SASSPVTFSSDA
+252 SASKPVTFSSDA
-264 TAYIAINSDNKQ
+264 TAYIAINSDNTQ
-276 VTLSPLNGALAAGK
+276 VTLSPLNGALAAGQ

-304 YVSTETTD
+304 YVSTEATD
-312 SRNNL
+312 SRNNQ
-317 LVGSS
+317 LVGSG

-334 IFNKKDND
+334 IFNKKGEE
-342 AVFSPLDNAASTTLA
+342 AVFSPLSNTNTTLA
-357 ANKAALKTT
+357 ANKAALKTA

-381 GINTVTTA
+381 GINTATTA
-389 MPATNATFDL
+389 MPATNTTFDL

>member
-51 NAINGVTATLQ
+51 NAIDGVTATLQ

-75 TTDVALKSGGK
+75 TTDVALLSGEQ
-86 LDTHTEI
+86 LNTHTEI
-93 LCANYTNKELDS
+93 LCANYSNVEKC
-105 RFAEFTFKISGL
+105 FAEFTFKISGL
-117 SDFSLNHS
+117 NNFSLNHS
-125 DLQIASMNG
+125 DLQISAL
-134 SGDFQY
+134 QY
-140 NNLPRKC
+140 QGKIQNSKDQRYC
-147 DVRVWNNEDKS
+147 DVRVWGNENKS
-158 TLIASIDGIVTDKN
+158 TLIASADGILAVKLG
-172 ASKEDK
+172 
-178 VNPTDKDTGKDNTID
+178 GKYEVDNTID
-193 WEIKASTTTPAT
+193 WEIKGNTTTQAT
-205 TDQIL
+205 TDQYI
-210 VVRLAK
+210 VVRMAK
-216 SSDNKGCFF
+216 SDRSQGCYF

-317 LVGSS
+317 LVGSG

-334 IFNKKDND
+334 IFNKQGDD
-342 AVFSPLDNAASTTLA
+342 AVFSPLNNTASTTLA
-357 ANKAALKTT
+357 ANKAVLKTAT
-366 TTGGQALTLDFGSVT
+366 PGGQALTLDFGSVT

-399 SGRKVS
+399 SGRKVN

>member
-75 TTDVALKSGGK
+75 ATDVALKSGEQLNK
-86 LDTHTEI
+86 HPEI
-93 LCANYTNKELDS
+93 LCASYSNRKNA
-105 RFAEFTFKISGL
+105 FAEFTFKISGL

-125 DLQIASMNG
+125 DLQISAMNKDG
-134 SGDFQY
+134 KFQNSKDERY
-140 NNLPRKC
+140 C
-147 DVRVWNNEDKS
+147 DVRVWGNENKR
-158 TLIASIDGIVTDKN
+158 TLIASVDGILADKLGGN
-172 ASKEDK
+172 YE
-178 VNPTDKDTGKDNTID
+178 VDNTID
-193 WEIKASTTTPAT
+193 WEIKTTTTTQAT
-205 TDQIL
+205 TDQYI
-210 VVRLAK
+210 VVRMAK
-216 SSDNKGCFF
+216 NDRNTGCFF

-234 GYRFATTA
+234 GYRFATTT

-276 VTLSPLNGALAAGK
+276 VTLSPLNGALAAGQ

-304 YVSTETTD
+304 YVSTEATD
-312 SRNNL
+312 SRNNQ
-317 LVGSS
+317 LVGGG

-334 IFNKKDND
+334 IFNKKGDD
-342 AVFSPLDNAASTTLA
+342 AVFSPLNNTSTTLA
-357 ANKAALKTT
+357 ANKAALKTA

-399 SGRKVS
+399 SGRKVN

>member
-11 LFALAQ
+11 LLALAQ

-51 NAINGVTATLQ
+51 NAIDGVTATLQ
-62 SIKQGTGTDADAA
+62 SIKQGTGTETSAA
-75 TTDVALKSGGK
+75 ATDVALLSGME
-86 LDTHTEI
+86 LNTHTEI
-93 LCANYTNKELDS
+93 LCANYDNVKNS
-105 RFAEFTFKISGL
+105 FAEFTFKISGL
-117 SDFSLNHS
+117 NNFSLNHS
-125 DLQIASMNG
+125 DLQIAAMNLYG
-134 SGDFQY
+134 RFQNSKDQRY
-140 NNLPRKC
+140 C
-147 DVRVWNNEDKS
+147 DVRVWGNENKS
-158 TLIASIDGIVTDKN
+158 TLLASVDGILVDKLGG
-172 ASKEDK
+172 DY
-178 VNPTDKDTGKDNTID
+178 VRDNTID
-193 WEIKASTTTPAT
+193 WEIKGNTTTPAA
-205 TDQIL
+205 TDQYI
-210 VVRLAK
+210 VVRMAK
-216 SSDNKGCFF
+216 SDRSQGCYF

-242 TSNIANVATF
+242 TSNIDNVATF
-252 SASSPVTFSSDA
+252 SASKPVTFSSDA
-264 TAYIAINSDNKQ
+264 TAYIAINSNNTQ

-312 SRNNL
+312 SRNNQ
-317 LVGSS
+317 LVGGG

-342 AVFSPLDNAASTTLA
+342 AVFSPLNSTNTKLA

-381 GINTVTTA
+381 GINTTTTA
-389 MPATNATFDL
+389 IPATDATFDL

-405 GKLPAGLYIKNGKKL
+405 GKLPAGLYIKNGKKFI
-420 LIK
+420 IK